1 MNLVILIRLIGAL
14 VIISIAILISGD
26 FGTFI
31 NVPSLVVVIS
41 GTSATTPA
49 RVSLEKF
56 FGSFKVGLKSVLH
69 KREYLH

>member
-1 MNLVILIRLIGAL
+1 MLADVLVFIWGKENNEF
-14 VIISIAILISGD
+14 GD